1 MNRRAFVV
9 TATAALVVVASPTA
23 GIVQASAITQSSTAA
38 AVTQAAGS
46 TPKAAHA
53 GPSFR
58 GDVQVKS
65 CDRSGDRIVAGDCVT
80 HKLAGRAADH
90 VVHRGEKI
98 KITTTIHPSIKR
110 RELRLAVQYALV
122 NRKGNLSSNWF
133 TTSTHKVPHGAK
145 SFTVKTR
152 GPAKM
157 GNFALRTQVT
167 AAHTTTR
174 ARSLGNFVATSQPTG
189 IRASAGR
196 PSQDDIMLVEYFNQ
210 IEFSGLIQIGIN
222 QMPYDQSNPFA
233 LTISCP
239 EAVSLSVPGPDFRLT
254 LETTDGIQ
262 STTCASGQPIYLKST
277 QMANHQ
283 LATCTSSTTC
293 NLWVIFDNRST
304 GTVYSQTTLPIVFEP
319 GHWDSGGPT
328 IIPQLMPATI
338 PLPPPPAVQCILDNS
353 CPFNPSNKKD
363 AVIHLC
369 DSSFSCVPGPRSV
382 TSRKSPALG

>member
-1 MNRRAFVV
+1 MNRRAFAII
-9 TATAALVVVASPTA
+9 ATAALVAVTSPAVGT
-23 GIVQASAITQSSTAA
+23 VQASAITPSSTAA
-38 AVTQAAGS
+38 AVAEPVSSA
-46 TPKAAHA
+46 PKPAHPI
-53 GPSFR
+53 PSVR

-90 VVHRGEKI
+90 LIHRGDKI
-98 KITTTIHPSIKR
+98 KITTTIHRSIKSR
-110 RELRLAVQYALV
+110 DLNLAVQYALV

-133 TTSTHKVPHGAK
+133 TTSTHKVPQGAK
-145 SFTVKTR
+145 KFTIKTR

-157 GNFALRTQVT
+157 GNFALRTRVT

-196 PSQDDIMLVEYFNQ
+196 LSQDDDMLVEYFNQ

-222 QMPYDQSNPFA
+222 QMPYDQANPFA

-262 STTCASGQPIYLKST
+262 STTCASGQPIYLNST

-338 PLPPPPAVQCILDNS
+338 PLPPPPAVQCILEDS
-353 CPFNPSNKKD
+353 CPLNPANKNGV
-363 AVIHLC
+363 VIHLC
-369 DSSFSCVPGPRSV
+369 DSSFSCVPGPRSA
-382 TSRKSPALG
+382 TSRKFPA